1 MVTATPS
8 LTQLDASTTDATYAT
23 DATAHVATAEQAVVT
38 KEAAPSTDAE
48 LGDAKKGYVPKKPAE
63 PASATEDT
71 IGSLD
76 GFNLAWLAPPPDA
89 LHCMEAMSS
98 LASTATTEAS
108 QPSSQVSED
117 ADAGADTEGTP
128 PCKKPK
134 SLHVATLVGAVHA
147 PLDDALGGLA
157 PLAAQPTTTGA
168 ANVEQL
174 FAGNVQQLFGAFT
187 NVAANPAPSAPVAA
201 VPTAA
206 QVAVAHGWV
215 APPGDA
221 GCARCP
227 AP

>member
-8 LTQLDASTTDATYAT
+8 LTQLDASTTDATDAT

-76 GFNLAWLAPPPDA
+76 GFNLAWLAPAPPDA
-89 LHCMEAMSS
+89 LHCMETMSS

-117 ADAGADTEGTP
+117 ADAGATP
-128 PCKKPK
+128 RARPRAR
-134 SLHVATLVGAVHA
+134 S
-147 PLDDALGGLA
+147 
-157 PLAAQPTTTGA
+157 
-168 ANVEQL
+168 
-174 FAGNVQQLFGAFT
+174 
-187 NVAANPAPSAPVAA
+187 PSRCTSPRSS
-201 VPTAA
+201 
-206 QVAVAHGWV
+206 
-215 APPGDA
+215 
-221 GCARCP
+221 ARCMHRSTTP
-227 AP
+227 SVALRP

>member
-48 LGDAKKGYVPKKPAE
+48 LGDAKKGYVPKPPAE
-63 PASATEDT
+63 PASATENT

-157 PLAAQPTTTGA
+157 PLAAQPPPARPTWSSSSRATCSSSS
-168 ANVEQL
+168 
-174 FAGNVQQLFGAFT
+174 
-187 NVAANPAPSAPVAA
+187 APSRTWR
-201 VPTAA
+201 PTPPWARPWPPCPRPPSSPSPTG
-206 QVAVAHGWV
+206 GW
-215 APPGDA
+215 PPRG
-221 GCARCP
+221 RRS
-227 AP
+227 